1 MLSPLHLVVRVYLF
15 ICPCPNS
22 LFPINTM
29 KKIFSSI
36 ALVGMMLLAGCDLDE
51 SANAKSQLKL
61 RGIPLSCRVKVGPLD
76 FLPSSA
82 STSTAMLANDQAWEW
97 EEMARAYMEAGQLDE
112 AVAIAN
118 KMDDALTRE
127 LNFAEIAGRYVEAG
141 NDNKAREIAASIK
154 QYVVYKARALARI
167 ARAHAL
173 AGSDRKAAEIFA
185 EAEEYARSLDAEHFL
200 PSALGD
206 IAAEHAA
213 AGQFEKALQLAD
225 EIRELDS
232 YSVAW
237 AEMEIAVQYAA
248 AGQFERSLQIV
259 AKIEDRYGRGK
270 ALEKL
275 AADATV
281 PQLEKLL
288 QLALAIDDNT
298 YKTAALADLALQY
311 IARVR
316 EASPQEN
323 RFDRAWSVVQA
334 IISVDPNS
342 YLLANLAG
350 HYAAAGQFERA
361 QELGEATG
369 QSSAW
374 VTEVAGGYAA
384 AGEYDLALD
393 LANSQESL
401 EVKIQALRAIAGQ
414 YAEAG
419 EYTRALELVE
429 TIEPVANTAYEAIEA
444 QFIPLLKCALER
456 N

>member
-1 MLSPLHLVVRVYLF
+1 M
-15 ICPCPNS
+15 PNAQ
-22 LFPINTM
+22 FPISNSM
-29 KKIFSSI
+29 KKILSSI
-36 ALVGMMLLAGCDLDE
+36 ALVGMMLLAGCDLGDR
-51 SANAKSQLKL
+51 SNAKSQLKL
-61 RGIPLSCRVKVGPLD
+61 RGIPLSCRVQVGPLD
-76 FLPSSA
+76 FLPSSV
-82 STSTAMLANDQAWEW
+82 SSSTAMLTNDQAREW
-97 EEMARAYMEAGQLDE
+97 EEMALAYMEAGQLDE
-112 AVAIAN
+112 ALAIAN

-167 ARAHAL
+167 ARAHAV

-200 PSALGD
+200 PSALGYV
-206 IAAEHAA
+206 AAEYAA
-213 AGQFEKALQLAD
+213 AGQFEKALELAD

-237 AEMEIAVQYAA
+237 AEMEIALQYAA
-248 AGQFERSLQIV
+248 AGQFERALQIV
-259 AKIEDRYGRGK
+259 AKIEDRYGRGS
-270 ALEKL
+270 ALEKI

-281 PQLEKLL
+281 PQLEKLV

-311 IARVR
+311 IARD
-316 EASPQEN
+316 
-323 RFDRAWSVVQA
+323 RFDRAWSVIQA

-350 HYAAAGQFERA
+350 RYAAAGQFERA
-361 QELGEATG
+361 QELAEAMG

-374 VTEVAGGYAA
+374 VKEVAGGYAA
-384 AGEYDLALD
+384 AGAYDLALE

-401 EVKIQALRAIAGQ
+401 EVKIRALRAIARQ

-429 TIEPVANTAYEAIEA
+429 TIEPIANTAYEAIEA
-444 QFIPLLKCALER
+444 QFIPLLKCALEG